1 MKIDIIIGH
10 SNTHESRDRNIRF
23 IVKRYQDLLPKSQI
37 TVVEQNTKS
46 DLSDLNVG
54 QHILRETPKPFDYS
68 RGYGFNEGAKVT
80 NGDYLIFADNDILL
94 HEDLLKNFEKLVNG
108 YDFYIPSQKF
118 LNISRDGTKEV
129 INGNKLDNSYLG
141 RNRPR
146 VADNGAGGVC
156 IMSRE
161 GFYEVYGWEPS
172 IGSWCPEDELMRS
185 KVNTFELS
193 IGRSPYDMYHLD
205 HDTKAHRKLARLNDK
220 KQWKEMVE
228 KISIFKQMNK
238 QQLSDH
244 YQKIGNYH
252 CK

>member
-23 IVKRYQDLLPKSQI
+23 IVQRYQELLPKSRI
-37 TVVEQNTKS
+37 TIVEQNTKS
-46 DLSDLNVG
+46 DLSDLNVD
-54 QHILRETPKPFDYS
+54 QHILRETPEPFDYS

-80 NGDYLIFADNDILL
+80 NGDCLIFADNDILL

-129 INGNKLDNSYLG
+129 IDGNKLENSYLG

-156 IMSRE
+156 IMSRK

-185 KVNTFELS
+185 KVNTFDLK

-228 KISIFKQMNK
+228 KISVFKKMNK
-238 QQLSDH
+238 QQLLEH
-244 YQKIGNYH
+244 YQKIGEKYYR
-252 CK
+252 